1 MILRHNVPMSQL
13 QSKPREFV
21 TKEIFIALT
30 PILASYVWTIFYEAG
45 FSRYY
50 GIPYELISLDM
61 TDVFLTN
68 RLSLMAAVIGFL
80 WIGLYYNLMPSF
92 RSMTFKAIIT
102 LFLGLAISVGAYFG
116 NYSART
122 MTEFYTLNSNPE
134 QVVLRIYGDNI
145 ISAPFDLTSHT
156 IKREFYIHKV
166 GGNEALSLSVKQ
178 LGELSPVH

>member
-1 MILRHNVPMSQL
+1 MSQL
-13 QSKPREFV
+13 QSKSREFV

-30 PILASYVWTIFYEAG
+30 PLLASYMWTIFYEAG
-45 FSRYY
+45 FSRYF
-50 GIPYELISLDM
+50 GIPYDLISLDM

-92 RSMTFKAIIT
+92 SSLAFKAIIT

-122 MTEFYTLNSNPE
+122 MTEYYTLNTNPE

-145 ISAPFDLTSHT
+145 ISAPFELTSRT

-166 GGNEALSLSVKQ
+166 GTEAGLSLSVKK
-178 LGELSPVH
+178 LGELSPSH